1 MAEHAVVEWKP
12 ILGFASYHVSNQ
24 GEVMNIR
31 TKRILK
37 PGILPNGYFFVILR
51 KEKRSYNH
59 YVHRLV
65 ALAFLDNPEMKPCVD
80 HISRLKS
87 DNAVANLRWCTHS
100 ENAMNRKKKPNTT
113 SSYIGVCWCKRCQKW
128 IAYISVDKR
137 VRNLGYFTDELD
149 VASAYNDAAVQ
160 FHKEFAS
167 LNPLDL

>member
-1 MAEHAVVEWKP
+1 
-12 ILGFASYHVSNQ
+12 
-24 GEVMNIR
+24 
-31 TKRILK
+31 
-37 PGILPNGYFFVILR
+37 
-51 KEKRSYNH
+51 
-59 YVHRLV
+59 
-65 ALAFLDNPEMKPCVD
+65 MKPCVD

-149 VASAYNDAAVQ
+149 AASAYNDAAVQ